1 VSDALTSPAPPPVAE
16 EVFGPQ
22 LDLARRFGDLLATDA
37 VTRGLIGPREVPRL
51 WERHLLN
58 CAVVSELLPGDARIV
73 DVGSGAGLPG
83 LVLAI
88 RRPDLRVD
96 LVEPQLRRVT
106 FLHEAIQ
113 KLQFGGRVRVVRG
126 RADDKAVV
134 TAAGDA
140 QWITARAVAPL
151 DRLVGWCLPL
161 LRPGGDVLAL
171 KGSAAATELAEHRS
185 AIHVLGGR
193 DLEVRR
199 CGVDVLAEPT
209 TVVVV
214 RRGTRPP
221 QRRKERT

>member
-1 VSDALTSPAPPPVAE
+1 
-16 EVFGPQ
+16 
-22 LDLARRFGDLLATDA
+22 
-37 VTRGLIGPREVPRL
+37 
-51 WERHLLN
+51 LN

-113 KLQFGGRVRVVRG
+113 KLQFGDRVRVLRG
-126 RADDKAVV
+126 RADDKVV
-134 TAAGDA
+134 VAAAGDA
-140 QWITARAVAPL
+140 RWITARAVAPL

-221 QRRKERT
+221 LRRKERT